1 MLSSFLVY
9 TSTGQ
14 TQGTVGG
21 SLNAA
26 SGSNGS
32 LPGTHTVSFDVRL
45 GEWTDLLLLYDLM
58 AEARYRLADLGGVG
72 HAEAWFEQSFFWN
85 GILQIPAWTGH
96 NPSPSRAP
104 WHRESSGSRCCA
116 GFTPSLRGEGDAP
129 RSRETPSRRASPR
142 PRGGVVRRASGR
154 RDDHCDPERDASLA
168 GQPVRWALAP
178 R

>member
-85 GILQIPAWTGH
+85 GILQILDATHAPISFTLTSESGVDWTQPVPEPG
-96 NPSPSRAP
+96 SLA
-104 WHRESSGSRCCA
+104 SGVVGIA
-116 GFTPSLRGEGDAP
+116 LLRGLHSVAA
-129 RSRETPSRRASPR
+129 RRRRR
-142 PRGGVVRRASGR
+142 PAI
-154 RDDHCDPERDASLA
+154 A
-168 GQPVRWALAP
+168 
-178 R
+178 